1 MSRETLERY
10 TAAQVALECERE
22 RCGWPDADLTAT
34 QQRYL
39 DLLEERRDKAGA
51 AMVGPLMAKETIT
64 IG

>member
-1 MSRETLERY
+1 MSKANLERY
-10 TAAQVALECERE
+10 NEAQVALECERE

-39 DLLEERRDKAGA
+39 DLLEERRNKAGA
-51 AMVGPLMAKETIT
+51 ALVGPLLSTEAIT